1 MADPNNPLN
10 APPDTNQYPSPPTGT
25 VSNNPV
31 PGYGHPAVEGDTY
44 PTNEVGA
51 MVPNINRI
59 PGERPYDPA
68 DELKP
73 AYDRATSEPGPYE
86 HVNYICTEPDL
97 SNPNDLAHPDNPKN
111 KPAAQPAFDPYAT
124 PQAAGFDP
132 TRPGDPTNPSTHPQ
146 PGQSYDPRVN
156 LQRGGVAV
164 AGVAGVAG
172 TSTTYTS

>member
-10 APPDTNQYPSPPTGT
+10 APPEALSDSAHYNRP
-25 VSNNPV
+25 
-31 PGYGHPAVEGDTY
+31 HPAVEGDTY

-73 AYDRATSEPGPYE
+73 AYDRATSEPGPYQ
-86 HVNYICTEPDL
+86 HVNYMCTGPDL

-111 KPAAQPAFDPYAT
+111 KPLAEPAFDPYAT
-124 PQAAGFDP
+124 PQAEGFDP

-146 PGQSYDPRVN
+146 PGQSYDPRVA
-156 LQRGGVAV
+156 LQQGT
-164 AGVAGVAG
+164 G
-172 TSTTYTS
+172 TSTTYR

>member
-10 APPDTNQYPSPPTGT
+10 APPDTSQYPSPPTGT

-73 AYDRATSEPGPYE
+73 IYDTGEAKAYE
-86 HVNYICTEPDL
+86 HCDYKTSKPDL
-97 SNPNDLAHPDNPKN
+97 SNPNDLQSPLNPKN
-111 KPAAQPAFDPYAT
+111 AKDQGPPEPGPYQTLHWRARTMGCPALHENAFPNSGMFETT
-124 PQAAGFDP
+124 PLIRYSFGE
-132 TRPGDPTNPSTHPQ
+132 
-146 PGQSYDPRVN
+146 
-156 LQRGGVAV
+156 
-164 AGVAGVAG
+164 
-172 TSTTYTS
+172 

>member
-10 APPDTNQYPSPPTGT
+10 APTTTYPASPPTGT
-25 VSNNPV
+25 VSTNPV
-31 PGYGHPAVEGDTY
+31 PGHGANPVPGDSY
-44 PTNEVGA
+44 PTNELGA

-59 PGERPYDPA
+59 PGDRPYDPA

-73 AYDRATSEPGPYE
+73 AYDKAVSQPEPYHHPDYMCSG
-86 HVNYICTEPDL
+86 PDL

-111 KPAAQPAFDPYAT
+111 KPLAQPAFDPYAT
-124 PQAAGFDP
+124 PQAEGFDP

-146 PGQSYDPRVN
+146 PGQSLDPRVA
-156 LQRGGVAV
+156 LQQGT
-164 AGVAGVAG
+164 G